1 MAFHFTPYP
10 MLRAHDL
17 PWPSVTQGIDRIRMH
32 MRTLLSILFL
42 VAALQLVAKDR
53 VVHVVVALCDNVN
66 QGIVKVPAG
75 IGNGQK
81 PGTNLY
87 WGAGYGVKTHFDRA
101 AEWVRV
107 KCAPASE
114 VHILDRAVWKHRD
127 SAVYLVADAYDGKY
141 IREATEDL
149 LSYASGAKPLRIVA
163 DGHTV
168 LAGGAADLIAYVGH
182 DGLMDFTLND
192 DYPATDRKRRE
203 TIILACISKRY
214 FAEPLRSTGADPLLW
229 TTGLMAPEAYTLRAA
244 LEGWVKRETPA
255 AIDERAAVAYNTYQ
269 KCGLTG
275 ARRLFA
281 TGW

>member
-1 MAFHFTPYP
+1 
-10 MLRAHDL
+10 
-17 PWPSVTQGIDRIRMH
+17 
-32 MRTLLSILFL
+32 MRQILLFPFLFM
-42 VAALQLVAKDR
+42 VGGSTAQPR

-81 PGTNLY
+81 PSTNLY
-87 WGAGYGVKTHFDRA
+87 WGAGYGVKTHFDRSS
-101 AEWVRV
+101 EWVRL
-107 KCAPASE
+107 KCGPAE
-114 VHILDRAVWKHRD
+114 DVHILDRAVWKHRD
-127 SAVYLVADAYDGKY
+127 SAVYLVADAYDGKF

-149 LSYASGAKPLRIVA
+149 LRYASGADPVRIQA
-163 DGHTV
+163 DGRTIA
-168 LAGGAADLIAYVGH
+168 AGGSADLIAYVGH
-182 DGLMDFTLND
+182 DGLMDFALSEEF
-192 DYPATDRKRRE
+192 PATDRKRRE

-214 FAEPLRSTGADPLLW
+214 FAEPLRSTGASPLLW

-244 LEGWVKRETPA
+244 LEGWVRGETAA